1 MKSITKKQH
10 FCSGPQPWLLLLL
23 LELGWTFDGP
33 HRCWELPRVPS
44 TVRAVWAQPQLL
56 VMGCWGPH
64 SEMRG
69 PCPGWGANPLCC
81 AGWGVLC
88 LGGQLGTLQGLGSW
102 AHCRALQGS
111 SPAPGGCQQQSS
123 SVGWSLLAHLAPVP
137 AGTPADAGASAQ
149 PCCWPQPAAGVS
161 VPVQPCSA
169 PAVPPQIRVSVAQSW
184 STAGAQL
191 AVLVP
196 SPRGPAGSTRLGWVT
211 FGSLL
216 SLSYCFEEPFNT
228 ACQNTKAGKAPG
240 DPLL

>member
-56 VMGCWGPH
+56 VMECWGPH

-88 LGGQLGTLQGLGSW
+88 LGGQLGTLQ
-102 AHCRALQGS
+102 
-111 SPAPGGCQQQSS
+111 SPAGLEPSPGGLPAAVQQCG
-123 SVGWSLLAHLAPVP
+123 VVP
-137 AGTPADAGASAQ
+137 AGTPGSC
-149 PCCWPQPAAGVS
+149 PCWHTC
-161 VPVQPCSA
+161 
-169 PAVPPQIRVSVAQSW
+169 
-184 STAGAQL
+184 
-191 AVLVP
+191 
-196 SPRGPAGSTRLGWVT
+196 
-211 FGSLL
+211 
-216 SLSYCFEEPFNT
+216 
-228 ACQNTKAGKAPG
+228 
-240 DPLL
+240 